1 MLQRDKNGSA
11 AGLRTPF
18 ARACALPV
26 WATVLL
32 LAGCAV
38 GPDFKK
44 PAAPK
49 VDGYTAQ
56 ALAATTAAT
65 PAVAGGDAQHFSRG
79 GDVAADWWT
88 LFHSEQLNSL
98 IAEALKNNSD
108 LKAADAALRVAREN
122 VLAQRGAYF
131 PSLTANFSATRQRA
145 PLTLAPVPNY
155 PAVPQEYQFNL
166 FTPQVSV
173 SYVPDVFG
181 LNRRTVESLEA
192 QKEGV
197 RYQMAA
203 TYNTLVANVVVTA
216 VQLAS
221 IDAQIEAV
229 HALVDD
235 GNRALGIL
243 QYQYDK
249 GYASGVDLAAQKA
262 QLASVQ
268 AALPPLIKQQAQ
280 LRDLMAVLV
289 GRYPSQ
295 APAAKFTLS
304 DLTLPSNIPVSLPS
318 TLVAQRPDILQAQAN
333 LHTASAQIGIAI
345 ANRLPNITLTGVAGN
360 SALEFGKLFTPGTDF
375 WNIGADLAAPIFEG
389 GTLLHQERAA
399 RAAYE
404 QAAHQYRST
413 VLTAFE
419 NVADTLVALEQ
430 DAQALKAAAN
440 ADDAAKTA
448 RDMAEEQARD
458 GYGSELQ
465 RLTAEQAYQQA
476 HIGLLQAQADRF
488 DDTAALF
495 QALGGGWWHS
505 TELAGNENG
514 H

>member
-1 MLQRDKNGSA
+1 
-11 AGLRTPF
+11 
-18 ARACALPV
+18 
-26 WATVLL
+26 
-32 LAGCAV
+32 
-38 GPDFKK
+38 
-44 PAAPK
+44 
-49 VDGYTAQ
+49 
-56 ALAATTAAT
+56 
-65 PAVAGGDAQHFSRG
+65 
-79 GDVAADWWT
+79 
-88 LFHSEQLNSL
+88 
-98 IAEALKNNSD
+98 
-108 LKAADAALRVAREN
+108 
-122 VLAQRGAYF
+122 
-131 PSLTANFSATRQRA
+131 
-145 PLTLAPVPNY
+145 
-155 PAVPQEYQFNL
+155 
-166 FTPQVSV
+166 
-173 SYVPDVFG
+173 
-181 LNRRTVESLEA
+181 
-192 QKEGV
+192 
-197 RYQMAA
+197 MAA
-203 TYNTLVANVVVTA
+203 
-216 VQLAS
+216 
-221 IDAQIEAV
+221 
-229 HALVDD
+229 
-235 GNRALGIL
+235 
-243 QYQYDK
+243 
-249 GYASGVDLAAQKA
+249 
-262 QLASVQ
+262 
-268 AALPPLIKQQAQ
+268 
-280 LRDLMAVLV
+280 LV

-304 DLTLPSNIPVSLPS
+304 DLTLPANIPVSLPS
-318 TLVAQRPDILQAQAN
+318 ALVDQRPDILQAQAN
-333 LHTASAQIGIAI
+333 LHAASAQIGIAI
-345 ANRLPNITLTGVAGN
+345 ANRLPNITLSGVAGN

-448 RDMAEEQARD
+448 RDMAEEQARA